1 MRITGITL
9 PENKR
14 LEVALT
20 YLYGIGRS
28 RAIQILKEISI
39 SPDKKTKDLS
49 QDESNKLRIL
59 LEKYKIENDLRREIT
74 GNIKRLKEIKSYRG
88 TRHMRNLP
96 SRGQRTKTNSR
107 TTRPYKGR
115 KTMTSGKR
123 KAEKK

>member
-39 SPDKKTKDLS
+39 SPDKK
-49 QDESNKLRIL
+49 Q
-59 LEKYKIENDLRREIT
+59 KIFL
-74 GNIKRLKEIKSYRG
+74 
-88 TRHMRNLP
+88 
-96 SRGQRTKTNSR
+96 KTNQIN
-107 TTRPYKGR
+107 
-115 KTMTSGKR
+115 
-123 KAEKK
+123 